1 MGATTRKSIG
11 LGVLL
16 ALAGLVALGT
26 LAAAQNI
33 GMVCTP
39 GPTFTLQATSGYI
52 ITPDGNSVFMWG
64 YTATNAFQMPG
75 PVLCVN
81 QGATVTVTLNNN
93 LPEPVSIVF
102 PGQQNVQASGGQ
114 PGALTREA
122 LPGGMVTYTFTATE
136 PGTYL
141 YESGTQPHKQVHMG
155 LYGVLVVRPP
165 DSSLAYNDPSTR
177 FSGEFLLV
185 LHEIDPDL
193 HRAVELGQP
202 FNQTIRHDRYWTI
215 NGRSMPDLL
224 QDNFS
229 GLFPDQPYGALVRVV
244 AGDPD
249 RNPNPL
255 PILVRYANAGTVNHP
270 FHPHGEHLKAIAQ
283 DGRLLGAAAL
293 ETFTRT
299 IAAGQTY
306 DLLFKWT
313 NVENWQTCASPP
325 CFTGDPPGDVGI
337 GPVPVPIPGG
347 NPDPGPDGLL
357 DLVFKD
363 DVTYYSGNPHLGFV
377 GELPPT
383 VARANEREPGD
394 VCGEFYFPWHS
405 HALQTVQNF
414 DEGFGGMHTLVRV
427 DPPGGCP
434 TQ

>member
-1 MGATTRKSIG
+1 MVATTLKSIG
-11 LGVLL
+11 LSVLL

-26 LAAAQNI
+26 PAAAQNI

-114 PGALTREA
+114 LGALTREA
-122 LPGGMVTYTFTATE
+122 LPGGTVTYTFTATE

-165 DSSLAYNDPSTR
+165 DPTLAYNDPSTR

-193 HRAVELGQP
+193 HRAVELGSRL
-202 FNQTIRHDRYWTI
+202 IR
-215 NGRSMPDLL
+215 P
-224 QDNFS
+224 S
-229 GLFPDQPYGALVRVV
+229 GMTA
-244 AGDPD
+244 
-249 RNPNPL
+249 
-255 PILVRYANAGTVNHP
+255 T
-270 FHPHGEHLKAIAQ
+270 
-283 DGRLLGAAAL
+283 GRLTGARCRTSSRT
-293 ETFTRT
+293 TF
-299 IAAGQTY
+299 
-306 DLLFKWT
+306 LVSFP
-313 NVENWQTCASPP
+313 ASPMAP
-325 CFTGDPPGDVGI
+325 WCGWWRGI
-337 GPVPVPIPGG
+337 
-347 NPDPGPDGLL
+347 
-357 DLVFKD
+357 
-363 DVTYYSGNPHLGFV
+363 
-377 GELPPT
+377 PT
-383 VARANEREPGD
+383 ATPTPSPSWCAMP
-394 VCGEFYFPWHS
+394 
-405 HALQTVQNF
+405 
-414 DEGFGGMHTLVRV
+414 TLA
-427 DPPGGCP
+427 P
-434 TQ
+434 